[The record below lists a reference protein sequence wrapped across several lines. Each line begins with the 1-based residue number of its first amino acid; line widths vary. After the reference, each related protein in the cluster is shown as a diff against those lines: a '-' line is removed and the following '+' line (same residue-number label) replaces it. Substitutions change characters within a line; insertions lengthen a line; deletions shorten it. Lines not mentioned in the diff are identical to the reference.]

1 MISYKDMTFCIASC
15 ANRECPRKYTQD
27 VRNDVVEIDLP
38 VSMTDFSP
46 ICKVYIPL
54 KEKSD
59 E

>member
-1 MISYKDMTFCIASC
+1 MISYRDMTFCIAPC

-38 VSMTDFSP
+38 VSMTDFSS

-54 KEKSD
+54 KES